1 MKFFYIIFIIISVQL
16 NAQWTSL
23 IGDDLSNWETVQG
36 KAIFELNDG
45 IISSSSVLNSPNTFL
60 ITKDTYSDFILEFEV
75 FVEEGL
81 KITLRRSKTDQYGEG
96 LIKGLPYFT
105 NENYCP
111 TLKGV
116 VNSELDENVNSVL
129 EIVMDAVDEDT
140 LKLAMKTG
148 IKAAANS
155 PGVVKITAGN
165 FDGKLGKYQIH
176 LKDLL

>member
-1 MKFFYIIFIIISVQL
+1 V
-16 NAQWTSL
+16 
-23 IGDDLSNWETVQG
+23 
-36 KAIFELNDG
+36 
-45 IISSSSVLNSPNTFL
+45 
-60 ITKDTYSDFILEFEV
+60 EV
-75 FVEEGL
+75 KLGQKKYKKLVA
-81 KITLRRSKTDQYGEG
+81 S
-96 LIKGLPYFT
+96 T

>member
-1 MKFFYIIFIIISVQL
+1 M
-16 NAQWTSL
+16 W
-23 IGDDLSNWETVQG
+23 G
-36 KAIFELNDG
+36 KCN
-45 IISSSSVLNSPNTFL
+45 N
-60 ITKDTYSDFILEFEV
+60 
-75 FVEEGL
+75 
-81 KITLRRSKTDQYGEG
+81 
-96 LIKGLPYFT
+96 
-105 NENYCP
+105 NY
-111 TLKGV
+111 T
-116 VNSELDENVNSVL
+116 ELDENINSVL